1 MLERLKQVVTSPGA
15 LLAPDSGSA
24 ETTIRECRR
33 CGVTL
38 ETEAERCPECGSTE
52 IATYQL

>member
-1 MLERLKQVVTSPGA
+1 MLERLQQVVTSPGA